1 MDKPIKKEMQKPLIL
16 LVDDDATFSNVF
28 RRELSRMDF
37 EVDYESDSNRVL
49 QLLGERKYDVL
60 LLDIFLPETDGMTIL
75 QSVKK
80 SYAELPVIMLTGYA
94 TIDTAIESMKLGAF
108 DYLSKPFRLD
118 EVKVV
123 IDKAIENRKLSE
135 SNARLRE
142 GLSERQYSKMIGKS
156 KAMLDTITMIKKVAP
171 SDSTVLLMG
180 ESGTGKELAARLIHR
195 LSRRAEEP
203 FVIVDCSTLHV
214 NLVESELFGHEKGA
228 YTGASKRKHGLFEVA
243 NGGSIFLDEIGEIN
257 TLTQSKLLRIIET
270 GKFRRLGGTEGISVD
285 VRVIA
290 ATNRNLGKMV
300 ADNLFREDLFYRIN
314 VFCIR
319 IPPLRERKED
329 IVELAN
335 YFVEKRCHSMRQPKE
350 FSDNAIIMM
359 QGYDWP
365 GNIRELENVVERA
378 LVLSETD
385 VVGVD
390 DLPLNI
396 RGNFN
401 FAARDKDFRSLSQ
414 IEDEY
419 IRFILDKCN
428 GSQAQA
434 AAVLGVD
441 PKTLYRHL
449 RKNRE

>member
-1 MDKPIKKEMQKPLIL
+1 MDKPLKKETLKPLIL

-28 RRELSRMDF
+28 RRELTRMDF

-49 QLLGERKYDVL
+49 QLLGERRYDVL
-60 LLDIFLPETDGMTIL
+60 LLDIFLPETDGITIL

-80 SYAELPVIMLTGYA
+80 SHSELPVIMLTGYA
-94 TIDTAIESMKLGAF
+94 TIDTAIESMKMGAF

-123 IDKAIENRKLSE
+123 IDKAIENRNLSE

-142 GLSERQYSKMIGKS
+142 GLSERLYSKMIGKS
-156 KAMLDTITMIKKVAP
+156 KAMSDTIAMIKKVAP

-257 TLTQSKLLRIIET
+257 TLTQSKLLRIIEK
-270 GKFRRLGGTEGISVD
+270 GEFRRLGGTEGISVD

-290 ATNRNLGKMV
+290 ATNRNLEKMV
-300 ADNLFREDLFYRIN
+300 ADSLFREDLFYRIN
-314 VFCIR
+314 VFCIK

-329 IVELAN
+329 IVELAS
-335 YFVEKRCHSMRQPKE
+335 YFVEKRSQSMRQPKK
-350 FSDNAIIMM
+350 FSDGAIIMM
-359 QGYDWP
+359 QNYDWP
-365 GNIRELENVVERA
+365 GNVRELENVVERA
-378 LVLSETD
+378 LVMSETD
-385 VVGVD
+385 AIDVD

-414 IEDEY
+414 IENEY

-434 AAVLGVD
+434 AAILGVD